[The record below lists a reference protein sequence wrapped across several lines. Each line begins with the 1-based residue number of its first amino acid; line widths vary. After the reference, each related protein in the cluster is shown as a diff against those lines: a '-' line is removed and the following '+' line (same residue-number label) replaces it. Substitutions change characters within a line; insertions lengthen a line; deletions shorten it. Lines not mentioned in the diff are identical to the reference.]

1 MGNILNRS
9 KATAFRVEV
18 LEKLSGVRD
27 TVNRKSLLHH
37 VVSRCTRS
45 SLVGELITIFLRR
58 CLELQPNLGNLLLEL
73 KDLGLVARTDY
84 EELLTNLSRMEVL
97 LKCSQLF

>member
-1 MGNILNRS
+1 MHKIFSCWGTDFS
-9 KATAFRVEV
+9 
-18 LEKLSGVRD
+18 D
-27 TVNRKSLLHH
+27 
-37 VVSRCTRS
+37 
-45 SLVGELITIFLRR
+45 LVLRR

-97 LKCSQLF
+97 LYTFSTILTNTRWSAGHHWVTFTSPTPTVPPHELL